1 MSLLFNG
8 TNSRTQLCGPT
19 GDFARPLD
27 FPNRRFDSHPAGIER
42 RGHICRVESRMSNNK
57 KRILILG
64 GGFAGVYTA
73 MYLEKGLFWGEREQ
87 YEISLV
93 SLENYM
99 VFQPLLPEVISG
111 TIETLHVITP
121 IRRLAKRTRLHTRE
135 ILEIDLERQVVTL
148 GPEFLP
154 KTKELPFDHLVV
166 ALGSRLNSELVP
178 GMREHAI
185 PFKYLGDALRLRTA
199 IVQVLEEADNE
210 TDPVE
215 RRRLL
220 TFVVGG
226 GGFSGVECIA
236 ELNDFLQSAIAAYQS
251 IKAHDL
257 RVVLLQSAD
266 RILPELG
273 EDLAKYAHTI
283 LEQRGIEIR
292 LHTRLKAVTAEGAVL
307 QGKNSPDLEFIP
319 ARVVVATVPA
329 APHRLVEKLPFEK
342 DKGGRVVVAPEM
354 HVLGSSHVWA
364 LGDCAAVP
372 QPDGIMSPPTAQH
385 ALRQAQTCAAN
396 ILATL
401 RGTPL
406 RRFSFTGL
414 GKLASLGHR
423 SAVAEVMGIKLRGLV
438 AWVFWRAVYLSKFP
452 GLDRKW
458 RIFTDWCLDLFLP
471 RDITEVRIFF
481 PDSVS
486 RQHLHTG
493 EMVFDQGDFGDK
505 VFVVISGEADVLRD
519 GQSVATLK
527 TGDVFG
533 EMALISQIPRSASI
547 RAKTPLDLISISRDA
562 FEKLVTHL
570 PGVKTSMNEVLQKH
584 TALRDAVL
592 QQIDDAARH

>member
-1 MSLLFNG
+1 MG
-8 TNSRTQLCGPT
+8 GI
-19 GDFARPLD
+19 ARPLD
-27 FPNRRFDSHPAGIER
+27 IPDQWFDSDAHSLRGS
-42 RGHICRVESRMSNNK
+42 RGHTFGVGQFMNSDK

-73 MYLEKGLFWGEREQ
+73 MFLEQGLFWGERDQ

-135 ILEIDLERQVVTL
+135 ILEINLERKVVTL

-166 ALGSRLNSELVP
+166 ALGSRLNSDLVP
-178 GMREHAI
+178 GMQEHAI

-210 TDPVE
+210 TDPEE
-215 RRRLL
+215 RKRLL

-236 ELNDFLQSAIAAYQS
+236 ELNDFLQSAVSAYQS
-251 IKAHDL
+251 LRASDL
-257 RVVLLQSAD
+257 RVILLQSAD

-273 EDLAKYAHTI
+273 EDLAKYAHKI

-292 LHTRLKAVTAEGAVL
+292 LNTRLKAVTADGAVL
-307 QGKNSPDLEFIP
+307 QDKKSSEPEFIG

-329 APHRLVEKLPFEK
+329 APHRLVEKLPVEK
-342 DKGGRVVVAPEM
+342 DKGGRVVVVPEM
-354 HVLGSSHVWA
+354 HVPGSTFLWS

-385 ALRQAQTCAAN
+385 ALRQAKTCAAN

-406 RRFSFTGL
+406 QRFSFTGL

-423 SAVAEVMGIKLRGLV
+423 NAVAEVMGIKLRGFI

-458 RIFTDWCLDLFLP
+458 RIFTDWCLDIFLP
-471 RDITEVRIFF
+471 RDITEVRIFR

-486 RQHLHTG
+486 REHLHTG
-493 EMVFDQGDFGDK
+493 EKVFDQGDFGDK
-505 VFVVISGEADVLRD
+505 VFVVVSGEADVLRD

-527 TGDVFG
+527 AGDVFG
-533 EMALISQIPRSASI
+533 EMALIADHPRSAEV

-570 PGVKTSMNEVLQKH
+570 PGVQTSMNDVLQGH
-584 TALRDAVL
+584 
-592 QQIDDAARH
+592 IAARNAILKQAEDAKHDQ

>member
-1 MSLLFNG
+1 MS
-8 TNSRTQLCGPT
+8 
-19 GDFARPLD
+19 GD
-27 FPNRRFDSHPAGIER
+27 
-42 RGHICRVESRMSNNK
+42 K

-73 MYLEKGLFWGEREQ
+73 MYLERGLFWGERDQ

-135 ILEIDLERQVVTL
+135 IVAIDLQRKVATL

-154 KTKELPFDHLVV
+154 KTKDVSFDHLVV
-166 ALGSRLNSELVP
+166 ALGSRLNSDLVP

-199 IVQVLEEADNE
+199 IVQALEEADTE
-210 TDPVE
+210 TDADE

-236 ELNDFLQSAIAAYQS
+236 ELHDFLRSAVSAYQS
-251 IKAHDL
+251 IKISDL
-257 RVVLLQSAD
+257 RVILLQSAD

-273 EDLAKYAHTI
+273 ESLAKYAHRI
-283 LEQRGIEIR
+283 LERRGIEIR

-307 QGKNSPDLEFIP
+307 QRKGATESEFIP
-319 ARVVVATVPA
+319 ARTVVATVPA
-329 APHRLVEKLPFEK
+329 APHRLVEQLPVEK
-342 DKGGRVVVAPEM
+342 DKGGRIVVLPEM
-354 HVLGSSHVWA
+354 HVPGTPYVWA

-385 ALRQAQTCAAN
+385 ALRQAQTCASN

-423 SAVAEVMGIKLRGLV
+423 SAVAEVLGVKLRGFI
-438 AWVFWRAVYLSKFP
+438 AWIFWRAIYLSKFP

-471 RDITEVRIFF
+471 RDITEVRIFRA
-481 PDSVS
+481 DSVS
-486 RQHLHTG
+486 REHFHTG
-493 EMVFDQGDFGDK
+493 EAVFDQGDFGDK
-505 VFVVISGEADVLRD
+505 VYVVVSGDADVLRD
-519 GQSVATLK
+519 GYSVATLTK
-527 TGDVFG
+527 GDVFG
-533 EMALISQIPRSASI
+533 EMALIADHPRSAAV
-547 RAKTPLDLISISRDA
+547 RAKTPLDVISISRDA
-562 FEKLVTHL
+562 FSKLVTHL
-570 PGVKTSMNEVLQKH
+570 PGVKNEMNAVLQKH
-584 TALRDAVL
+584 TVARDVILA
-592 QQIDDAARH
+592 QQGEQHQTSG

>member
-1 MSLLFNG
+1 MS
-8 TNSRTQLCGPT
+8 S
-19 GDFARPLD
+19 D
-27 FPNRRFDSHPAGIER
+27 
-42 RGHICRVESRMSNNK
+42 K

-73 MYLEKGLFWGEREQ
+73 MYLEKGMFWGERDQ

-121 IRRLAKRTRLHTRE
+121 IRRMAKRTRLYTRE
-135 ILEIDLERQVVTL
+135 ILEINLERKVVTL

-166 ALGSRLNSELVP
+166 ALGSRLNSDLVP
-178 GMREHAI
+178 GMQEHAI

-210 TDPVE
+210 TDPEE
-215 RRRLL
+215 RKRLL

-236 ELNDFLQSAIAAYQS
+236 EMNDFLQSAVSAYQS
-251 IKAHDL
+251 LRASDL
-257 RVVLLQSAD
+257 RVILLQSAD

-273 EDLAKYAHTI
+273 EDLAKYAHKI

-292 LHTRLKAVTAEGAVL
+292 LNTRLKAVTADGAVL
-307 QGKNSPDLEFIP
+307 QDKKSSEPEFVG

-329 APHRLVEKLPFEK
+329 APHRLVEKLPVEK
-342 DKGGRVVVAPEM
+342 DKSGRVVVAPEM
-354 HVLGSSHVWA
+354 HVPGSTFLWA

-423 SAVAEVMGIKLRGLV
+423 SAVAEVMGIKLRGFV

-458 RIFTDWCLDLFLP
+458 RIFTDWCLDIFLP
-471 RDITEVRIFF
+471 RDITEVRIFR

-486 RQHLHTG
+486 REHLHTG
-493 EMVFDQGDFGDK
+493 EMIFDQGDFGDK
-505 VFVVISGEADVLRD
+505 VFVVVSGEADVLRD

-527 TGDVFG
+527 AGDVFG
-533 EMALISQIPRSASI
+533 EMALIADHPRSAAV
-547 RAKTPLDLISISRDA
+547 RAKTPVDLISISRDA

-570 PGVKTSMNEVLQKH
+570 PGVKSSMNEVLQKH
-584 TALRDAVL
+584 IAARDAIVK
-592 QQIDDAARH
+592 QADEANHH

>member
-1 MSLLFNG
+1 
-8 TNSRTQLCGPT
+8 
-19 GDFARPLD
+19 
-27 FPNRRFDSHPAGIER
+27 
-42 RGHICRVESRMSNNK
+42 MSNEK

-73 MYLEKGLFWGEREQ
+73 MYLENGMFWGERDQ

-111 TIETLHVITP
+111 TIEMLHVITP
-121 IRRLAKRTRLHTRE
+121 IRRMAKRTRLHTRE
-135 ILEIDLERQVVTL
+135 IVGIDMQRKVVTL

-154 KTKELPFDHLVV
+154 KKKELPFDHLVI
-166 ALGSRLNSELVP
+166 ALGSRLNYDLVP

-185 PFKYLGDALRLRTA
+185 AFKYLGDALRLRTA

-210 TDPVE
+210 KDPEE

-236 ELNDFLQSAIAAYQS
+236 ELHDFLVGAVSSYQT
-251 IKAHDL
+251 IKAQDL

-273 EDLAKYAHTI
+273 ESLAKYAQDI
-283 LEQRGIEIR
+283 LVKRGIEIR
-292 LHTRLKAVTAEGAVL
+292 LHTRLCAVTAEGAVL
-307 QGKNSPDLEFIP
+307 QSKNSPEQEVIL
-319 ARVVVATVPA
+319 ARTVVATVPA
-329 APHRLVEKLPFEK
+329 APHRLVEQLPVEK
-342 DKGGRVVVAPEM
+342 DKGGRIVVNSEM
-354 HVLGSSHVWA
+354 QIAGTTHLWA
-364 LGDCAAVP
+364 IGDCAAVP

-385 ALRQAQTCAAN
+385 ALRQAQTCASN

-406 RRFSFTGL
+406 RRFTFTGL

-423 SAVAEVMGIKLRGLV
+423 SAVAEVFGFKLRGFI

-452 GLDRKW
+452 GLDRKL
-458 RIFTDWCLDLFLP
+458 RIFADWCFDIILP
-471 RDITEVRIFF
+471 RDITEVHIFHD
-481 PDSVS
+481 DSVS
-486 RQHLHTG
+486 REHFHSG
-493 EMVFDQGDFGDK
+493 EAVFEQGDFGDK
-505 VFVVISGEADVLRD
+505 LYVVVKGEADVLRD
-519 GQSVATLK
+519 GHSLATLK
-527 TGDVFG
+527 NGDVFG
-533 EMALISQIPRSASI
+533 EMALISDQPRSA
-547 RAKTPLDLISISRDA
+547 AVMATTPLDLISISRDA
-562 FEKLVTHL
+562 FDKLVTHL
-570 PGVKTSMNEVLQKH
+570 PGVKSSMNELFQ
-584 TALRDAVL
+584 ARM
-592 QQIDDAARH
+592 AAAESLSKPTTNADSPS

>member
-1 MSLLFNG
+1 MS
-8 TNSRTQLCGPT
+8 
-19 GDFARPLD
+19 GD
-27 FPNRRFDSHPAGIER
+27 
-42 RGHICRVESRMSNNK
+42 K
-57 KRILILG
+57 QRIVILG

-73 MYLEKGLFWGEREQ
+73 MYLEQAMFGIERQ
-87 YEISLV
+87 KYEITLV

-135 ILEIDLERQVVTL
+135 IQAIDLERNVVTL

-166 ALGSRLNSELVP
+166 ALGSRLNYDLVP

-210 TDPVE
+210 TDPDE

-236 ELNDFLQSAIAAYQS
+236 ELHDFLRSAVSAYPS
-251 IKAHDL
+251 ISRQEL
-257 RVVLLQSAD
+257 RVILLQSAD

-273 EDLAKYAHTI
+273 EDLAKYAHKI

-292 LHTRLKAVTAEGAVL
+292 LNTRLKAVTADAAVL
-307 QGKNSPDLEFIP
+307 QRKDATEPELIP
-319 ARVVVATVPA
+319 TRVVVATVPA
-329 APHRLVEKLPFEK
+329 APHRLVEQLAVPK
-342 DKGGRVVVAPEM
+342 DKSGRITVTAEM
-354 HVLGSSHVWA
+354 NIPGTCNIWA

-385 ALRQAQTCAAN
+385 ALRQAKTCAAN

-423 SAVAEVMGIKLRGLV
+423 SAVAEVMGIKLRGFV
-438 AWVFWRAVYLSKFP
+438 AWFFWRAVYLSKFP

-458 RIFTDWCLDLFLP
+458 RIFTDWCLDIFLP
-471 RDITEVRIFF
+471 RDITEVRIFP
-481 PDSVS
+481 PDSVC
-486 RQHLHTG
+486 REHFHTG
-493 EMVFDQGDFGDK
+493 EIVFDQGDFGDK
-505 VFVVISGEADVLRD
+505 VFVVVSGEVVVVVADKV
-519 GQSVATLK
+519 VATLK
-527 TGDVFG
+527 PGEVFG
-533 EMALISQIPRSASI
+533 EMALIADVPRSATV
-547 RAKTPLDLISISRDA
+547 RAKSPVDLISLSRYA
-562 FEKLVTHL
+562 FETLVTHL
-570 PGVKTSMNEVLQKH
+570 PGVKLSMTDVLQRH
-584 TALRDAVL
+584 MAARDAL
-592 QQIDDAARH
+592 NDPSENSSATG

>member
-1 MSLLFNG
+1 MS
-8 TNSRTQLCGPT
+8 SEQQ
-19 GDFARPLD
+19 
-27 FPNRRFDSHPAGIER
+27 
-42 RGHICRVESRMSNNK
+42 
-57 KRILILG
+57 RILILG

-73 MYLEKGLFWGEREQ
+73 MFLERGMSRAERER

-121 IRRLAKRTRLHTRE
+121 IRRLARRTRLHTRE
-135 ILEIDLERQVVTL
+135 ILSIDLQRKVVTL
-148 GPEFLP
+148 APEFLP

-166 ALGSRLNSELVP
+166 ALGSRLNCDIVP

-185 PFKYLGDALRLRTA
+185 PFKYLGDALRLRNA
-199 IVQVLEEADNE
+199 IVQTLEEADTE
-210 TDPVE
+210 TDPFE
-215 RRRLL
+215 RKRLL

-236 ELNDFLQSAIAAYQS
+236 ELNDFLQSAIAAYHS
-251 IKAHDL
+251 IKARDL
-257 RVVLLQSAD
+257 RVILVQSAD

-273 EDLAKYAHTI
+273 EDLAKYAHKS
-283 LEQRGIEIR
+283 LARRGIDIR
-292 LHTRLKAVTAEGAVL
+292 LHTRLKAVTSDGAVL
-307 QGKNSPDLEFIP
+307 QRKDSTDLEFIP
-319 ARVVVATVPA
+319 SRVVVATVPA
-329 APHRLVEKLPFEK
+329 APHRLVEQLPVEK
-342 DKGGRVVVAPEM
+342 DKAGRMVVLPQM
-354 HVLGSSHVWA
+354 HVASTPFVWG

-401 RGTPL
+401 RDRPL
-406 RRFSFTGL
+406 KSFAFTGL

-423 SAVAEVMGIKLRGLV
+423 SAVADVLGFKFRGFL
-438 AWVFWRAVYLSKFP
+438 AWLIWRAVYLTKFP

-458 RIFTDWCLDLFLP
+458 RILTDWCLDLFLP
-471 RDITEVRIFF
+471 RDITEVRIFHA
-481 PDSVS
+481 DSVS
-486 RQHLHTG
+486 RQHLHTD

-505 VFVVISGEADVLRD
+505 VFVIVSGEAEVLRD
-519 GQSVATLK
+519 GQLVATLK
-527 TGDVFG
+527 TGEIFG
-533 EMALISQIPRSASI
+533 EMALISDRPRSASI
-547 RAKTPLDLISISRDA
+547 RARTPLDLISISRDA

-570 PGVKTSMNEVLQKH
+570 PGVKAAMDDVLEKH
-584 TALRDAVL
+584 TSRDAVL
-592 QQIDDAARH
+592 KYAEESVRH

>member
-1 MSLLFNG
+1 MS
-8 TNSRTQLCGPT
+8 
-19 GDFARPLD
+19 
-27 FPNRRFDSHPAGIER
+27 HE
-42 RGHICRVESRMSNNK
+42 K

-73 MYLEKGLFWGEREQ
+73 MYLEKAMFRAERDQ

-111 TIETLHVITP
+111 TIEMLHVITP
-121 IRRLAKRTRLHTRE
+121 IRRMAKHTRLHTRE
-135 ILEIDLERQVVTL
+135 IVGIDMDRKVVTL

-154 KTKELPFDHLVV
+154 RKKELPFDHLVV
-166 ALGSRLNSELVP
+166 ALGSRLNYDLVP

-185 PFKYLGDALRLRTA
+185 AFKYLGDALRLRTA

-210 TDPVE
+210 TDPEE

-236 ELNDFLQSAIAAYQS
+236 ELHDFLICAVSSYQT
-251 IKAHDL
+251 IKASDL

-273 EDLAKYAHTI
+273 ASLAKYAQDI
-283 LEQRGIEIR
+283 LIQRGIEIR
-292 LHTRLKAVTAEGAVL
+292 LHTRLCAVTAEGAVL
-307 QGKNSPDLEFIP
+307 QSKHSTEPEVIL
-319 ARVVVATVPA
+319 ARTVVATVPA
-329 APHRLVEKLPFEK
+329 APHRLVEQLPVEK
-342 DKGGRVVVAPEM
+342 DKGGRIVVTPEM
-354 HVLGSSHVWA
+354 HVPGSTYLWS

-385 ALRQAQTCAAN
+385 ALRQAHTCASN

-401 RGTPL
+401 RGTPM

-423 SAVAEVMGIKLRGLV
+423 SAVAEVMGIKLHGFI
-438 AWVFWRAVYLSKFP
+438 AWLFWRAVYLSKVP

-458 RIFTDWCLDLFLP
+458 RILTDWVLDMFLP
-471 RDITEVRIFF
+471 RDITEVHIFYD
-481 PDSVS
+481 DSVLREHFHS
-486 RQHLHTG
+486 G
-493 EMVFDQGDFGDK
+493 ESVFEQGDYGDK
-505 VFVVISGEADVLRD
+505 LYVVVKGEADVQRD
-519 GQSVATLK
+519 GQSLAMLK
-527 TGDVFG
+527 SGDVFG
-533 EMALISQIPRSASI
+533 EMALISDQPRSAAVL
-547 RAKTPLDLISISRDA
+547 AKTPLDLISISRDA
-562 FEKLVTHL
+562 FDKLVTHL
-570 PGVKTSMNEVLQKH
+570 PGVKTSINELFQTRMTIAESLSPPPPLSAPPPSTETTH
-584 TALRDAVL
+584 
-592 QQIDDAARH
+592 

>member
-1 MSLLFNG
+1 
-8 TNSRTQLCGPT
+8 
-19 GDFARPLD
+19 
-27 FPNRRFDSHPAGIER
+27 
-42 RGHICRVESRMSNNK
+42 MSNEK

-73 MYLEKGLFWGEREQ
+73 MSLENGMFWGERDQ

-111 TIETLHVITP
+111 TIEMLHVITP
-121 IRRLAKRTRLHTRE
+121 IRRMAKRTRLHTRE
-135 ILEIDLERQVVTL
+135 IVSIDMERKVVTL

-166 ALGSRLNSELVP
+166 ALGSRLNYDMVP

-210 TDPVE
+210 TNPDE

-236 ELNDFLQSAIAAYQS
+236 EIQDFLISAIASYPS
-251 IKAHDL
+251 IKAKDL

-273 EDLAKYAHTI
+273 ASLAKYAQNI

-292 LHTRLKAVTAEGAVL
+292 LHTRLSAVTAEGAVL
-307 QGKNSPDLEFIP
+307 QSKNSTEPEFIS

-329 APHRLVEKLPFEK
+329 APHRLVEQLPVVK
-342 DKGGRVVVAPEM
+342 DKGGRVVVMPEM
-354 HVLGSSHVWA
+354 CVAGTPHLWA
-364 LGDCAAVP
+364 VGDCAAVP

-385 ALRQAQTCAAN
+385 ALRQAHTCASN

-423 SAVAEVMGIKLRGLV
+423 SAVAEVMGIKLHGFI

-458 RIFTDWCLDLFLP
+458 RILTDWVLDIFLP
-471 RDITEVRIFF
+471 RDITEVRIFHA
-481 PDSVS
+481 DSVS
-486 RQHLHTG
+486 REHFHTG
-493 EMVFDQGDFGDK
+493 EAVFDQGDFGDK
-505 VFVVISGEADVLRD
+505 VYVVVKGEADVLRD
-519 GQSVATLK
+519 GHSLATLK
-527 TGDVFG
+527 DGDIFG
-533 EMALISQIPRSASI
+533 EMALISEQPRSAAVK
-547 RAKTPLDLISISRDA
+547 AKTPLDVISISRDA
-562 FEKLVTHL
+562 FNKLVTHL
-570 PGVKTSMNEVLQKH
+570 PGVKTSMNEILQSRV
-584 TALRDAVL
+584 TANQVVTPPPQSTDPES
-592 QQIDDAARH
+592 